1 MTAEVV
7 AATLARAVHDST
19 NQELYWTFG
28 NIEDVFASGERDII
42 VNLRRPTGALLEDLS
57 IWLLFA
63 DSQDSVGPYRLVSE
77 KDGEVTLERFSPHYR
92 GKPEIERV
100 VIRQYPTLRAAWTAL
115 LRGEVDAVDRV
126 PPGAVEFV
134 GSDRIET
141 RSELHAYQ
149 HLIAFNH
156 QLGLFRSAAVRRA
169 LNLAVDRQKLI
180 RSALDGRGLPSTGP
194 LWPRHWAY
202 DGSVTPY
209 AFNPA
214 AAEAL
219 LDAAGRPRRGGNPN
233 MRFSF
238 TCLVPDSYRVTEQ
251 VAIEVQRQLYAIG
264 VDMQFRAVPP
274 DEYSR
279 LILAGQFEA
288 VLGDFVSGPT
298 FGRPHIFWRSRQ
310 SAGRFNAFGYE
321 NQEAER
327 LFDLLRSSTDV
338 GVIRSA
344 TARLQRVFLNDPP
357 ALFLAWSERTLAIS
371 RDFEAPQ
378 GIDWLQ
384 SLWQWKRR
392 DNRSL
397 AAAAP

>member
-1 MTAEVV
+1 MAE
-7 AATLARAVHDST
+7 ALARAVHDPI
-19 NQELYWTFG
+19 NHELYWTFDNVEG
-28 NIEDVFASGERDII
+28 VLASGERDLL
-42 VNLRRPTGALLEDLS
+42 VNLRRATGALPEDLS
-57 IWLLFA
+57 IRLPLA
-63 DSQDSVGPYRLVSE
+63 HPEESVGPYRLVSE
-77 KDGEVTLERFSPHYR
+77 KDGEVVLERFPMHYR

-100 VIRQYPTLRAAWTAL
+100 IIRQYPTLRAAWTAL
-115 LRGEVDAVDRV
+115 LRGDVDTVDRV
-126 PPGAVEFV
+126 PSGAVEFI
-134 GSDRIET
+134 GSTRIAVK
-141 RSELHAYQ
+141 SELHAYQ

-156 QLGLFRSAAVRRA
+156 RHRLFRSSAVRRA
-169 LNLAVDRQKLI
+169 LNLAVDRQTLVD
-180 RSALDGRGLPSTGP
+180 SALDGRGLPSTGP

-202 DGSVTPY
+202 DSSVTPY
-209 AFNPA
+209 SFDPA

-219 LDAAGRPRRGGNPN
+219 LDAAGLPRRGGNPN

-251 VAIEVQRQLYAIG
+251 VALEVQRQLYAIG

-274 DEYSR
+274 DAYSR

-298 FGRPHIFWRSRQ
+298 FGRPHIFWQSRRNP
-310 SAGRFNAFGYE
+310 GRYNAFGYE
-321 NQEAER
+321 NEEAEQ
-327 LFDLLRSSTDV
+327 LFDVLRSSIDV
-338 GVIRSA
+338 GAIRSA
-344 TARLQRVFLNDPP
+344 AARLQRVFLNDPP

-392 DNRSL
+392 DNTL
-397 AAAAP
+397 AASAP